1 MQNLKLVNNNKKC
14 KQEEVIVRELLDK
27 ISPVLQT
34 LWGIKNKGTIQMYLD
49 RSYTLFMLR
58 ALPIYKALLL
68 ILIFPFWCVDSKR
81 ALTSSRGLVY
91 ERAGNYYVLLN
102 SINTSKAGQSP
113 IEEKVFYKS
122 ASASLAFER
131 SVCHILVGIFVSPL
145 TLPHWLKNGFAIFCS
160 DEILDNKY
168 IKNESLTLFQNVVYK
183 EIKNYASETNTEEAF
198 AYNYVKGYWTVR
210 YLEEEY
216 PGFLKETFKSYKST
230 DVVRVIGEKLGLDTT
245 DDEKMWIQ
253 LDEFLYNHFEHLL
266 ETE

>member
-1 MQNLKLVNNNKKC
+1 MPNLSLVNNKKF

-58 ALPIYKALLL
+58 ALPIYKSLLL
-68 ILIFPFWCVDSKR
+68 ILIFPFWYVYIKRNSKLFGEGVYKR
-81 ALTSSRGLVY
+81 AGTHF
-91 ERAGNYYVLLN
+91 VLLN
-102 SINTSKAGQSP
+102 SINSRKAGQSP

-131 SVCHILVGIFVSPL
+131 SVCHVLVGIFVSPL

-168 IKNESLTLFQNVVYK
+168 LKIESLTLFQNVVYK
-183 EIKNYASETNTEEAF
+183 EIKNYASENNTEEAF

-216 PGFLKETFKSYKST
+216 PGFLKKTFKTYKGEE
-230 DVVRVIGEKLGLDTT
+230 VVRMIVEKLGLDTT
-245 DDEKMWIQ
+245 DDEKMWGQ
-253 LDEFLYNHFEHLL
+253 LDELLYNHYEHLL
-266 ETE
+266 EAE